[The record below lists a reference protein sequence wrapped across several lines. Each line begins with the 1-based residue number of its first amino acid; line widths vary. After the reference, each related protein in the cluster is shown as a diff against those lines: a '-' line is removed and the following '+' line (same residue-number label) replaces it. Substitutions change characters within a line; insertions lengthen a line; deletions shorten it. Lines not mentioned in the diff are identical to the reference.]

1 MKFVLE
7 LDISSKVF
15 TEDEPE
21 GMVSGYAIGAHLGSV
36 LKRID
41 GQSMEVGEK
50 GAILDIQT
58 DQKIGSWSITD

>member
-7 LDISSKVF
+7 FDISGEAF
-15 TEDEPE
+15 TEGEPE
-21 GMVSGYAIGAHLGSV
+21 GMASGYAIGVHLGSV

-50 GAILDIQT
+50 GAILDVQT
-58 DQKIGSWSITD
+58 DQKIGSWRITD